1 MGQPV
6 VHFEIIGGNPAELRA
21 YYAELFGW
29 TFRENSPVAPEVSR
43 TDSYSFIDR
52 MTTDDGTGIPG
63 GVGGGSTFRSHAI
76 FYVGV
81 PDVEAALRKA
91 EGLGGTRVM
100 GLLATT
106 AAGWSWV
113 TSPTPRATWSVSPGP
128 RDGTPGTLPAGPPS
142 ESHVERPWPG
152 ANDSPF

>member
-29 TFRENSPVAPEVSR
+29 AFRENSPVAPEVSR

-63 GVGGGSTFRSHAI
+63 GVGGGSTFGSRHLLRWGFLMLRLRCRRRRAL
-76 FYVGV
+76 
-81 PDVEAALRKA
+81 VEPASW
-91 EGLGGTRVM
+91 
-100 GLLATT
+100 GLLATR

-113 TSPTPRATWSVSPGP
+113 ISPTPRATWLASPGQC
-128 RDGTPGTLPAGPPS
+128 DGIWNSFG
-142 ESHVERPWPG
+142 R
-152 ANDSPF
+152 SPTRIP